1 MIEDHDLRAV
11 LREWEAPE
19 PSPEIDGR
27 VLAGWRGARPRVWRR
42 IWTARV
48 SVPIPVLA
56 ALLAIAA
63 FRLVKAGAVR
73 PAAAPL
79 ESGSYVTRLNGTGF
93 QPVPNGDARVITV
106 KEAQ

>member
-1 MIEDHDLRAV
+1 MKENDDLRAV

-19 PSPEIDGR
+19 PSPEMDGR
-27 VLAGWRGARPRVWRR
+27 VLAAWHGARPRVWRR

-56 ALLAIAA
+56 ALLLVAA
-63 FRLVKAGAVR
+63 FLVVRLGAVR
-73 PAAAPL
+73 PPAAPAD
-79 ESGSYVTRLNGTGF
+79 SGTYVTRLNGTGF
-93 QPVPNGDARVITV
+93 QPVPNGEARVITA